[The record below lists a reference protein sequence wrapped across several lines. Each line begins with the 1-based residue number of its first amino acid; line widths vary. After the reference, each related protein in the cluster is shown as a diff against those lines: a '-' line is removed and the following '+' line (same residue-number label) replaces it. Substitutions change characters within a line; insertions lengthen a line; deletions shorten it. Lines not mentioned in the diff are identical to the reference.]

1 MRKRIYV
8 YEMDCYKQASEEQIG
23 KMHIRP
29 DRYFDLE
36 GLPTEEIS
44 RLLEEFIWDRG
55 KKLAPSSL
63 SSELLYY
70 NNIRD
75 FLIDRN
81 IRTLDAKAEEKIIRM
96 LKGWMMENGYALSS
110 KKYRALYDRIGIET
124 PGIVKHMKKILK
136 FAEEDDDRD
145 EQEKDIWNL
154 KNFDFPIHSNP
165 ILNMETI
172 NFTKITQPDIR
183 EEVKKAVFMHLKYSP
198 LGTIQSEMTA
208 IKRFARFLEKR
219 CPDIKSLQELERLHI
234 EQYLIYL
241 QTEAHERKNYRSDL
255 YALRRVL
262 EDVGNL
268 YERQSLSELFLS
280 NDFPS
285 TPRHLFKFYS
295 DAEIK
300 RLNEHIFKMDEQICR
315 ALIIHQLLGTRISDT
330 LTLKP
335 DCLSM
340 REGRYFIRID
350 QVKSVTYEKAI
361 SEEVARL
368 IMKAIDYTKERYGE
382 TTYIFVKKNDP
393 TKPYQYSMIQN
404 QIMKMIR
411 QEDIRDDNGEL
422 LQFGTH
428 IFRHCYGKKLT
439 EMHVDDWMMLESE
452 KEELPAENNPLADI
466 VDIQAQAL
474 LNLVSPEG
482 FTLSS
487 KAVKSEETVSNRKL
501 RQGYGTMKEKDN
513 GAGDTIFFN
522 LYLID
527 KFGNAANKKKN
538 TVLDY
543 EMEYLLGGKAS
554 DKDNLEYVIGRIRI
568 LRFAVNYGYL
578 LTDKDMQMEV
588 DTLATTLSAVFLSPE
603 IRPVIKHALLLAWA
617 YGESLTD
624 VKTLLAGKKVPAV
637 KSKESWN
644 LTLDSLLELSKNRSI
659 PEGKET
665 EEGNSYEQY
674 LQMMLVLKSKEEL
687 SMRALDLV
695 EMNLRSGMEKTFFR
709 ADACVS
715 GADFDMTCYLRRGIR
730 YQYHILYQYQ

>member
-1 MRKRIYV
+1 MKKRIYV
-8 YEMDCYKQASEEQIG
+8 YEMDCYKQASEEQVE

-70 NNIRD
+70 NNIRN

-81 IRTLDAKAEEKIIRM
+81 ICKLDGKAEEKIIRM
-96 LKGWMMENGYALSS
+96 LRGWMMEKGYALSS
-110 KKYRALYDRIGIET
+110 KKYRATYDKIGIET

-136 FAEEDDDRD
+136 FAKEDDDRD
-145 EQEKDIWNL
+145 EQEKDVWNL
-154 KNFDFPIHSNP
+154 KNFDFPIQSNP

-183 EEVKKAVFMHLKYSP
+183 EEVKKAAFMHLKYSP

-268 YERQSLSELFLS
+268 YERQSMSELFLS

-393 TKPYQYSMIQN
+393 TKPYQYGMIQN

-439 EMHVDDWMMLESE
+439 EMHVDDWMIAKLLGHTSTQSVQYYRKIGNKLMADETREARE
-452 KEELPAENNPLADI
+452 KMDMILLDI
-466 VDIQAQAL
+466 I
-474 LNLVSPEG
+474 EG
-482 FTLSS
+482 W
-487 KAVKSEETVSNRKL
+487 
-501 RQGYGTMKEKDN
+501 D
-513 GAGDTIFFN
+513 
-522 LYLID
+522 
-527 KFGNAANKKKN
+527 
-538 TVLDY
+538 DY
-543 EMEYLLGGKAS
+543 E
-554 DKDNLEYVIGRIRI
+554 I
-568 LRFAVNYGYL
+568 
-578 LTDKDMQMEV
+578 
-588 DTLATTLSAVFLSPE
+588 
-603 IRPVIKHALLLAWA
+603 
-617 YGESLTD
+617 
-624 VKTLLAGKKVPAV
+624 
-637 KSKESWN
+637 
-644 LTLDSLLELSKNRSI
+644 
-659 PEGKET
+659 
-665 EEGNSYEQY
+665 
-674 LQMMLVLKSKEEL
+674 
-687 SMRALDLV
+687 
-695 EMNLRSGMEKTFFR
+695 
-709 ADACVS
+709 
-715 GADFDMTCYLRRGIR
+715 
-730 YQYHILYQYQ
+730 

>member
-1 MRKRIYV
+1 MSAIRLLQAERHEDIQHLH
-8 YEMDCYKQASEEQIG
+8 KQLVTGGILQKE
-23 KMHIRP
+23 
-29 DRYFDLE
+29 
-36 GLPTEEIS
+36 
-44 RLLEEFIWDRG
+44 LLEEAESYLIQKDIYDVTLIEECDFREY
-55 KKLAPSSL
+55 KKLLIDSGRYTRQSAVERSSALRKIQRYWVEQEYGELIAEVKECQVSDAPLKGNIQRFLIRQGIHHIKDIDYTVRSRYEAELQKTGNEQRVMKYLKVFDHIKQYSVQSEISSLPGMARNRMQYKAQIIFLPYLPDPKLVKDFEYIQDKQELVWDFARIAPEKLKKQVFLLLNYILENLYRDDPKERRVRFLLPLHWLYDFCVDEDIEDLERLELSQIDQFEKIVEKKVVNVKNSMQIIDNSRKILFLTAPEIHWHANVWYMERFHLSEDRLNPSS
-63 SSELLYY
+63 
-70 NNIRD
+70 
-75 FLIDRN
+75 
-81 IRTLDAKAEEKIIRM
+81 
-96 LKGWMMENGYALSS
+96 
-110 KKYRALYDRIGIET
+110 
-124 PGIVKHMKKILK
+124 PV
-136 FAEEDDDRD
+136 
-145 EQEKDIWNL
+145 
-154 KNFDFPIHSNP
+154 
-165 ILNMETI
+165 
-172 NFTKITQPDIR
+172 QPDIR

-439 EMHVDDWMMLESE
+439 EMHVDDWMIARLLGHTSTQSVHYYRKIGNKLMADETRAARE
-452 KEELPAENNPLADI
+452 KIDMILLDI
-466 VDIQAQAL
+466 I
-474 LNLVSPEG
+474 EG
-482 FTLSS
+482 W
-487 KAVKSEETVSNRKL
+487 
-501 RQGYGTMKEKDN
+501 D
-513 GAGDTIFFN
+513 
-522 LYLID
+522 
-527 KFGNAANKKKN
+527 
-538 TVLDY
+538 DY
-543 EMEYLLGGKAS
+543 E
-554 DKDNLEYVIGRIRI
+554 I
-568 LRFAVNYGYL
+568 
-578 LTDKDMQMEV
+578 
-588 DTLATTLSAVFLSPE
+588 
-603 IRPVIKHALLLAWA
+603 
-617 YGESLTD
+617 
-624 VKTLLAGKKVPAV
+624 
-637 KSKESWN
+637 
-644 LTLDSLLELSKNRSI
+644 
-659 PEGKET
+659 
-665 EEGNSYEQY
+665 
-674 LQMMLVLKSKEEL
+674 
-687 SMRALDLV
+687 
-695 EMNLRSGMEKTFFR
+695 
-709 ADACVS
+709 
-715 GADFDMTCYLRRGIR
+715 
-730 YQYHILYQYQ
+730 